1 MGGMIFQ
8 ENINPCNFFF
18 KMYINIYILRF
29 LKAKEELDKIKKRE
43 EKVIK
48 TDFRILIKLNQIC

>member
-1 MGGMIFQ
+1 
-8 ENINPCNFFF
+8 
-18 KMYINIYILRF
+18 MYINIYILRF